1 MRGIQLRQHRVVTLG
16 ATIRCLHTFV
26 GVSPLEAGVDVGLH
40 DEVHAEVGAGHLR
53 QLAALP
59 LLAAPAVPRLAPA
72 AHRGEGSRAKIF
84 FC

>member
-1 MRGIQLRQHRVVTLG
+1 MRGIQLRQHRVGLG
-16 ATIRCLHTFV
+16 RYPADAYTLHTFV

-53 QLAALP
+53 QLAAL
-59 LLAAPAVPRLAPA
+59 LAAPPVPRLAPA